1 MGGGNPGGSIAHIG
15 GAILGFV
22 FIKQLN
28 NGSDLSKIL
37 KKRSKLKVVP
47 NKSKTRTETIQT
59 DQDTIDNILDKI
71 SKSGYESLSKNEKDA
86 LFKASKK

>member
-1 MGGGNPGGSIAHIG
+1 MSLL
-15 GAILGFV
+15 LGPR

-28 NGSDLSKIL
+28 NGSDLSRIL

-47 NKSKTRTETIQT
+47 NKSNTRSETIQT